1 MGIIGKAISSVKSLF
16 GLGKK
21 PKPQMPVI
29 PPAPAPLVGAELAK
43 ELNKE
48 TAPLTGAALAEELHK
63 KSPAVSPAPKA
74 KKPVAK
80 KNKKKE

>member
-1 MGIIGKAISSVKSLF
+1 MGIIGKAISSVKSIF

-21 PKPQMPVI
+21 PKPQVPVI
-29 PPAPAPLVGAELAK
+29 PSQAPLVGAELAK

-63 KSPAVSPAPKA
+63 KSPAAVPAPKA